1 MTGRDY
7 KFSLTLKGTGG
18 FEHPWIVIK
27 DDTVEGLQNQIS
39 DAHENDLFTA
49 AGRAH
54 AAFLRGMQLG
64 SQLEATTVKVEDTPA
79 KGSAKAKPGAAEP
92 AAEPEAPVATP
103 PIPEG
108 APTPAWKRNGE

>member
-7 KFSLTLKGTGG
+7 KLSLTLKGTGG
-18 FEHPWIVIK
+18 YDHPWIVVK
-27 DDTVEGLQNQIS
+27 DDSVEGIQAQLS
-39 DAHENDLFTA
+39 EAHEKDLFTA

-64 SQLEATTVKVEDTPA
+64 SQLEATTVKVENTPA
-79 KGSAKAKPGAAEP
+79 KGSADTPATQTVPAE
-92 AAEPEAPVATP
+92 EPEAPVVAP

-108 APTPAWKRNGE
+108 APKPAWKR